1 MPWFPPRL
9 PERCGEWT
17 GLAVPRNTARNP
29 VGTHRE
35 TLRVTPRASD
45 GLGSKSSREETNE
58 SQKWPFTLLV
68 LAGLLFAAPVAAQ
81 KSGGVLKI
89 QHMDTPPSA
98 SIHEEATVSAAVP
111 FMSLYNNLVMFDQ
124 HAPKNSL
131 ETVVPDLATKWDWK
145 DDNRK
150 LVFVLREGVKWH
162 DGQPFTAKDVACTF
176 DLLLGGETKLRRNPR
191 SAWWTNAV
199 KVTADSD
206 TQATFHLK
214 APQPSLVALLASGY
228 TPIYPC
234 HVPPDQMR
242 RKPVGTGPFKLAEFK
257 MNEGI
262 KLVKNPDYWKKGLPY
277 LDGIEFTIM
286 PDRSTRM
293 LSFIAGKYDM
303 TFPSDVT
310 VPLLKNIRH
319 DAPKALCTM
328 RESGV
333 SVNLIINRESPPFD
347 NPNIRRALA
356 LTLDRKAFIDILSE
370 GEDKVAGIMLPPAVL
385 EGLAGFPRRCDVDHC
400 LFVNGNPIVGMDR
413 VSLGVPAERS
423 LPDDRVA
430 EERIATSGK
439 PLVDDAVD
447 RGSGEPA
454 CGVVAP

>member
-1 MPWFPPRL
+1 MKAKNGRI
-9 PERCGEWT
+9 
-17 GLAVPRNTARNP
+17 
-29 VGTHRE
+29 
-35 TLRVTPRASD
+35 
-45 GLGSKSSREETNE
+45 
-58 SQKWPFTLLV
+58 TLLV

-124 HAPKNSL
+124 HTPKNSL

-150 LVFVLREGVKWH
+150 LVFTLREGVKWH

-191 SAWWTNAV
+191 SAWWTNV
-199 KVTADSD
+199 EKVTADSD

-262 KLVKNPDYWKKGLPY
+262 KLVKNPDYWKKGLP
-277 LDGIEFTIM
+277 
-286 PDRSTRM
+286 
-293 LSFIAGKYDM
+293 
-303 TFPSDVT
+303 
-310 VPLLKNIRH
+310 
-319 DAPKALCTM
+319 
-328 RESGV
+328 
-333 SVNLIINRESPPFD
+333 
-347 NPNIRRALA
+347 
-356 LTLDRKAFIDILSE
+356 
-370 GEDKVAGIMLPPAVL
+370 
-385 EGLAGFPRRCDVDHC
+385 
-400 LFVNGNPIVGMDR
+400 
-413 VSLGVPAERS
+413 
-423 LPDDRVA
+423 
-430 EERIATSGK
+430 
-439 PLVDDAVD
+439 
-447 RGSGEPA
+447 
-454 CGVVAP
+454 

>member
-1 MPWFPPRL
+1 
-9 PERCGEWT
+9 
-17 GLAVPRNTARNP
+17 
-29 VGTHRE
+29 
-35 TLRVTPRASD
+35 
-45 GLGSKSSREETNE
+45 
-58 SQKWPFTLLV
+58 V

-262 KLVKNPDYWKKGLPY
+262 KLVKNPDYWKKGPALSRRHRVHHHARP
-277 LDGIEFTIM
+277 LDAHAVLH
-286 PDRSTRM
+286 RRQ
-293 LSFIAGKYDM
+293 
-303 TFPSDVT
+303 V
-310 VPLLKNIRH
+310 RH
-319 DAPKALCTM
+319 DLPVRRHGAAAQEHPA
-328 RESGV
+328 
-333 SVNLIINRESPPFD
+333 
-347 NPNIRRALA
+347 RRAQGA
-356 LTLDRKAFIDILSE
+356 LHHARE
-370 GEDKVAGIMLPPAVL
+370 RRQREPYHQPRVPAVRQSQHPPRAGVDARSQ
-385 EGLAGFPRRCDVDHC
+385 GLHRHPERRRGQGRRHHAAAGR
-400 LFVNGNPIVGMDR
+400 
-413 VSLGVPAERS
+413 
-423 LPDDRVA
+423 
-430 EERIATSGK
+430 T
-439 PLVDDAVD
+439 
-447 RGSGEPA
+447 
-454 CGVVAP
+454 